1 MEITAGVKDIS
12 KLKDY
17 FFIVPDYQR
26 EYVWKPDE
34 QVEQFIIDVDNEY
47 DPNVKLQNNYF
58 IGSIIIVDNNGK
70 YDVIDG
76 QQRLTTIVLFLC
88 AFRDLMKPLE
98 LDPKQKKYL
107 KTIEELLSDFD
118 ISSDET
124 KLRLE
129 LQYEESKDYL
139 RKLIEEEE
147 FGDNE
152 TPSIKKMR
160 QAYEKLYSHLE
171 VYLKEGLNSLT
182 SYARYFLTKIELVVI
197 KPENLS
203 SALKIFETI
212 NQRGAGLNAM
222 DLVKNLL
229 FSESKESDFQKIK
242 ETWKSITS
250 NLQKCKE
257 DGSPLRFLRYFLMS
271 RYHDGIIREDD
282 IYTWI
287 ISPDGK
293 KATQYQTKPLV
304 FAKELEKISERYS
317 DLVVATELFKD
328 GGDYPNVTNIGFINK
343 YKSRQHLILLLALD
357 VNVEKASIEYLA
369 KQIESFF
376 FFSNTMGIQA
386 KNNERL
392 FANWAK
398 ELRGKKSIEDIKE
411 VVANKLM
418 PYIASKVSQFKS
430 DFLNISHSSYNPL
443 YRLRYVLGKL
453 ENNVLSKT
461 GLPLKG
467 SDFIFNLQIEH
478 ILPQTSKN
486 GIMPS
491 EFEDEDDYKA
501 SVRKLGNVTLLE
513 STINQAVNNFNDLG
527 SNWFEKKQKEYVKS
541 VVVTTNLLHHEFSIG
556 KNTAI
561 NKFKIDYNYT
571 FDGWGKQSI
580 ANRQKI
586 FLELAFESWKF
597 NDKRIDQI
605 DVSESDDK
613 ENER

>member
-1 MEITAGVKDIS
+1 
-12 KLKDY
+12 
-17 FFIVPDYQR
+17 
-26 EYVWKPDE
+26 
-34 QVEQFIIDVDNEY
+34 
-47 DPNVKLQNNYF
+47 
-58 IGSIIIVDNNGK
+58 
-70 YDVIDG
+70 
-76 QQRLTTIVLFLC
+76 
-88 AFRDLMKPLE
+88 
-98 LDPKQKKYL
+98 
-107 KTIEELLSDFD
+107 
-118 ISSDET
+118 
-124 KLRLE
+124 
-129 LQYEESKDYL
+129 
-139 RKLIEEEE
+139 
-147 FGDNE
+147 
-152 TPSIKKMR
+152 
-160 QAYEKLYSHLE
+160 
-171 VYLKEGLNSLT
+171 
-182 SYARYFLTKIELVVI
+182 
-197 KPENLS
+197 
-203 SALKIFETI
+203 
-212 NQRGAGLNAM
+212 
-222 DLVKNLL
+222 
-229 FSESKESDFQKIK
+229 
-242 ETWKSITS
+242 
-250 NLQKCKE
+250 
-257 DGSPLRFLRYFLMS
+257 
-271 RYHDGIIREDD
+271 
-282 IYTWI
+282 
-287 ISPDGK
+287 
-293 KATQYQTKPLV
+293 
-304 FAKELEKISERYS
+304 
-317 DLVVATELFKD
+317 
-328 GGDYPNVTNIGFINK
+328 
-343 YKSRQHLILLLALD
+343 
-357 VNVEKASIEYLA
+357 
-369 KQIESFF
+369 
-376 FFSNTMGIQA
+376 
-386 KNNERL
+386 
-392 FANWAK
+392 
-398 ELRGKKSIEDIKE
+398 
-411 VVANKLM
+411 M